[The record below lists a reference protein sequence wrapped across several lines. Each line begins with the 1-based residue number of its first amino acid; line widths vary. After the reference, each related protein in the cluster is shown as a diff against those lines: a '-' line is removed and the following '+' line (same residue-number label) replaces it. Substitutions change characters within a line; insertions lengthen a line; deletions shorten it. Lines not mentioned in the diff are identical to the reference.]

1 MELDRVGAWCAA
13 HVPGFAGLEAAAQI
27 TGGQSNPTYLLRAA
41 SGNYVLRRKP
51 LGQLLK
57 SAHAVDREYRVQK
70 ALEGTGVPVAP
81 MLAYCADDSVI
92 GSEFYV
98 MGHVAGRSFDDP
110 RLGQVSEAGR
120 APLIHAMIDTLAAIH
135 RVDLQATG
143 LTDYGRPGNYYRRQ
157 IDRWSQQYAASETGR
172 IADMDALIAALDRA
186 CPEDDG
192 RATLVHGDYRIDN
205 LLFAPDAP
213 HVAAVLDWELSTIG
227 HPFADIAAV
236 IMQWQ
241 MPPGGEGR
249 GLAGVDRTAQGLPTD
264 AEVVARYAAAM
275 ELRDIPDFGFY
286 VAFCFFRM
294 GAILQGVKKRALDG
308 NAADPERGL
317 RLGRLV
323 PDYAAQGLR
332 ALG

>member
-41 SGNYVLRRKP
+41 SGDYVLRRKP

-70 ALEGTGVPVAP
+70 ALAGTGVPVAP
-81 MLAYCADDSVI
+81 MLAYCEDATVL
-92 GSEFYV
+92 GAEFYV
-98 MGHVAGRSFDDP
+98 MGHVVGRGFDDP
-110 RLGQVSEAGR
+110 RLGQLDRADR
-120 APLIHAMIDTLAAIH
+120 APLIAAMIDTLAAIH
-135 RVDLQATG
+135 RVDLEAAG
-143 LTDYGRPGNYYRRQ
+143 LTDYGRPGNYFRRQ
-157 IDRWSQQYAASETGR
+157 IDRWSRQYAASETGTVP
-172 IADMDALIAALDRA
+172 DMDALIAALDRA
-186 CPEDDG
+186 CPDDDG

-213 HVAAVLDWELSTIG
+213 RVAAVLDWELSTIG

-249 GLAGVDRTAQGLPTD
+249 GLAGVDRAAQGLPTD

-275 ELRDIPDFGFY
+275 EMRDIPDFGFY

-317 RLGRLV
+317 RLGALV
-323 PDYAAQGLR
+323 PDYAAQGLG

>member
-1 MELDRVGAWCAA
+1 
-13 HVPGFAGLEAAAQI
+13 
-27 TGGQSNPTYLLRAA
+27 
-41 SGNYVLRRKP
+41 
-51 LGQLLK
+51 
-57 SAHAVDREYRVQK
+57 
-70 ALEGTGVPVAP
+70 
-81 MLAYCADDSVI
+81 
-92 GSEFYV
+92 
-98 MGHVAGRSFDDP
+98 
-110 RLGQVSEAGR
+110 
-120 APLIHAMIDTLAAIH
+120 MIDTLAAIH

-172 IADMDALIAALDRA
+172 IADMDALIAALDQA

-249 GLAGVDRTAQGLPTD
+249 GLAGVDRAAQGLPTD
-264 AEVVARYAAAM
+264 AGVVARYAAAM